1 MACPVQ
7 NIPQEPSARPF
18 HEPVGI
24 NPADASKDISSPMHQ
39 YGQYLTTCLPK
50 FVQQFSVYKDELTLY
65 VPPQAVV
72 PVLTFLRDHT
82 QSQYKAVMDI
92 TAVDFP
98 TRANRF
104 EVVYNLLSITHQS
117 RIRVKTYADEV
128 SPVPTAT
135 GLFNG
140 ANWYER
146 EVWDMYGVFF
156 SGHPDL

>member
-1 MACPVQ
+1 
-7 NIPQEPSARPF
+7 
-18 HEPVGI
+18 
-24 NPADASKDISSPMHQ
+24 MHQ

-65 VPPQAVV
+65 VAPTGVV
-72 PVLTFLRDHT
+72 PVLQFLRDHT